1 MLQSIIGYCDRIYVG
16 NGLLI
21 PISQIKQ
28 LLLCKISKNYNAYV
42 LSSEKV
48 MVVELR
54 QA

>member
-1 MLQSIIGYCDRIYVG
+1 M
-16 NGLLI
+16 
-21 PISQIKQ
+21 
-28 LLLCKISKNYNAYV
+28 KIAPPEVFSKEKFMQYDYA

>member
-1 MLQSIIGYCDRIYVG
+1 LPKITNILIRRLIAITQLAGNWGRRVESFVTSLIII
-16 NGLLI
+16 
-21 PISQIKQ
+21 
-28 LLLCKISKNYNAYV
+28 NAYV

>member
-1 MLQSIIGYCDRIYVG
+1 MDNDYYKKVQSPLFGS
-16 NGLLI
+16 
-21 PISQIKQ
+21 P
-28 LLLCKISKNYNAYV
+28 KNAFLKNDYA

>member
-1 MLQSIIGYCDRIYVG
+1 MYLAEMHRMDIMHIIYGSP
-16 NGLLI
+16 LLVV
-21 PISQIKQ
+21 
-28 LLLCKISKNYNAYV
+28 LFFVNFYYYFENAYV